1 MLSDTLLL
9 IITDC
14 KRWTDSSVENVQVSD
29 VNIVPNNG
37 GIGNGAYIKI
47 WIGSLALQTAG
58 NGAYES
64 GGVPRGGGWGVV
76 RNVLFS
82 NFNLHGPSDGTAI
95 TQNSGNN
102 GSAYL
107 PSKMQVS
114 NVAFVNFTG
123 SLSSTSKHYIVM
135 ECSATHPCF
144 NIAYENVL
152 SSPGNDSSFLVEN
165 NTVSGSFF
173 VPSS

>member
-1 MLSDTLLL
+1 MSSDTLLL

-37 GIGNGAYIKI
+37 GIRNGAYIKT
-47 WIGSLALQTAG
+47 WIGSLALQTA
-58 NGAYES
+58 A
-64 GGVPRGGGWGVV
+64 GGVPRGGGVV

-95 TQNSGNN
+95 AQNSGNN

-123 SLSSTSKHYIVM
+123 SLSSTSKHY
-135 ECSATHPCF
+135 
-144 NIAYENVL
+144 NRRGVL
-152 SSPGNDSSFLVEN
+152 SYSSVFQYRLRECAVVAWE
-165 NTVSGSFF
+165 
-173 VPSS
+173 

>member
-14 KRWTDSSVENVQVSD
+14 KRWTDSSVENVQVND

-37 GIGNGAYIKI
+37 GNGAYIKT
-47 WIGSLALQTAG
+47 WIGSLALQTTG

-82 NFNLHGPSDGTAI
+82 NFNLHG
-95 TQNSGNN
+95 
-102 GSAYL
+102 
-107 PSKMQVS
+107 KMQVS

-123 SLSSTSKHYIVM
+123 SLTSKDYNVM
-135 ECSATHPCF
+135 ECSTTHPCF
-144 NIAYENVL
+144 NIVYENVL

-165 NTVSGSFF
+165 NTVSGSLF
-173 VPSS
+173 VPSN